1 MKKVLTI
8 AGSDSSGGAGIQAD
22 IKTMTN
28 HNVYA
33 MSVITA
39 ITAQNTLGVQKVF
52 NLGKEIISAQ
62 LDSIFLDIFPDA
74 TKIGMVSNIEIIK
87 VISEKLTFY
96 NAKNIVLD
104 PVMIATSNGKL
115 IDNEA
120 ISTLCEKLFPL
131 ATLITPNLF
140 EAQTLSNLKIT
151 NKNGMKKAAE
161 FLFDKYKVP
170 FLIKGGH
177 LNSSASDL
185 LITKNGY
192 SWYEAPLIDNMN
204 THGTGCTLSSSIAS
218 NLAKGDTL
226 EKAIENSKK
235 YLSRAINY
243 KLNIGKGRGP
253 LYHNVKS

>member
-39 ITAQNTLGVQKVF
+39 ITAQNTLGVQRVF
-52 NLGKEIISAQ
+52 NLDTEIVSAQ

-74 TKIGMVSNIEIIK
+74 IKIGMVSNIEIIN

-120 ISTLCEKLFPL
+120 ISILCEKLFPL
-131 ATLITPNLF
+131 ASLITPNLF
-140 EAQTLSNLKIT
+140 EAETLTNLKII
-151 NKNGMKKAAE
+151 NKNDMEKAGE

-192 SWYEAPLIDNMN
+192 FWYEAPLIENMN

-218 NLAKGDTL
+218 NLAKGDSL
-226 EKAIENSKK
+226 EKAIEKSKK